1 MPRDP
6 PVMRTVFPSTLK
18 RFFMWACFLCLMSCG
33 EKLSDAAAA
42 GKRFNK
48 KGAPRGAPFVL
59 SGEAASE
66 RRFIKFHIAV
76 CTMLQA
82 LEPAGGQRDF
92 AFHPVAGEREL
103 ALVEGGIAFASGEL
117 LKRKLRHAA
126 PHPANRNRAENIQHV
141 IGGSTRVV

>member
-1 MPRDP
+1 
-6 PVMRTVFPSTLK
+6 MRTVFPSTLK

-48 KGAPRGAPFVL
+48 KGVPRGAPFIL

-66 RRFIKFHIAV
+66 GRFIKLHIAI

-82 LEPAGGQRDF
+82 LEPASGQRDF
-92 AFHPVAGEREL
+92 AFHPVARKGEL
-103 ALVEGGIAFASGEL
+103 AVVEFRIAVASGEF
-117 LKRKLRHAA
+117 LK
-126 PHPANRNRAENIQHV
+126 
-141 IGGSTRVV
+141 